1 MVHVRHP
8 NSQQELDGN
17 YERATLE
24 KVFRLWGRPV
34 HLETDEITGNEGGQQ
49 SDVVRVVDSYDGE
62 THTSRTLT
70 PSA

>member
-8 NSQQELDGN
+8 NSQQELDGD

-24 KVFRLWGRPV
+24 KVFCLWRRPV
-34 HLETDEITGNEGGQQ
+34 HLETDEITRDERGQQ

-62 THTSRTLT
+62 THACRTL
-70 PSA
+70 PPAS